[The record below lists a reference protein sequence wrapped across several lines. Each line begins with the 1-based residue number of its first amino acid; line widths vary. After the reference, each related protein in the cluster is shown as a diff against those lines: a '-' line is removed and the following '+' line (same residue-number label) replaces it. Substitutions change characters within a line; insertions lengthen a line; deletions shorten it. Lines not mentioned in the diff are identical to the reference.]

1 MLNGNNNK
9 NLSKFLAYVLRHNPS
24 SIGIKLDGQGWAD
37 VGELI
42 DGINKTGRFIDIALL
57 QKVVQDDEKGRY
69 SFSKDMTKISANQGH
84 SIDVNVDF
92 EQRIPPDYLFHGTAE
107 KYLKRI
113 KQNGILKMS
122 RRYVQLSENAET
134 AFKVGSR
141 HGVPVVLKIDANR
154 MLADGYIFYI
164 SANSV
169 WQSQDIPWEYVCEV
183 LTDGS

>member
-1 MLNGNNNK
+1 MLNGNNIK

-24 SIGIKLDGQGWAD
+24 AIGIELDGHGWAD

-42 DGINKTGRFIDIALL
+42 DGINKTGRFIDLL
-57 QKVVQDDEKGRY
+57 LLLKIVYDDEKGRY
-69 SFSKDMTKISANQGH
+69 SFSKDMTKIRANQGH

-107 KYLKRI
+107 KYLEGI

-122 RRYVQLSENAET
+122 RRCVHLSENAET

-141 HGVPVVLKIDANR
+141 HGVPVVLKIDAKR
-154 MLADGYIFYI
+154 MATDGYIFYI
-164 SANSV
+164 SANGV

-183 LTDGS
+183 LTDGN